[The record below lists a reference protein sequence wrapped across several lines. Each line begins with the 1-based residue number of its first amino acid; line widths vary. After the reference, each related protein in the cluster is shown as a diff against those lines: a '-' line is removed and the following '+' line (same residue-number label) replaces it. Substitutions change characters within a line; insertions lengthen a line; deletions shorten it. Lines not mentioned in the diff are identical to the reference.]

1 MKRLTNKQLKIVR
14 NIISIA
20 GVAVG
25 ILIWR
30 YIPDTFRN
38 NSLFH
43 VGNGTYGSKYGV
55 LTILFIQFFALIPYD
70 NSIEEIHT
78 DDPEKRSELEE
89 KRTRRILEKQVVTAI
104 AMALVIWCVTGFAA
118 LLL

>member
-1 MKRLTNKQLKIVR
+1 MKRLTNKQLRIVR
-14 NIISIA
+14 NVISIV
-20 GVAVG
+20 GIVVG

-38 NSLFH
+38 SSFFH
-43 VGNGTYGSKYGV
+43 VGNGKYGSKYGV
-55 LTILFIQFFALIPYD
+55 LIILLIQLFAFIPYD

-78 DDPEKRSELEE
+78 ADPEYRAELEE
-89 KRTRRILEKQVVTAI
+89 KRTRRILEMQIIKAI
-104 AMALVIWCVTGFAA
+104 SMALVIWCVTGFGA

>member
-1 MKRLTNKQLKIVR
+1 MKRLTNKQLRIVR
-14 NIISIA
+14 NIISIV
-20 GVAVG
+20 GIVIG

-38 NSLFH
+38 SSFFH
-43 VGNGTYGSKYGV
+43 VGNGEYGSKYGV
-55 LTILFIQFFALIPYD
+55 LIILLIQLFAFIPYD

-78 DDPEKRSELEE
+78 MDPEYRAELEE
-89 KRTRRILEKQVVTAI
+89 KRTRRILEIQIIKAVS
-104 AMALVIWCVTGFAA
+104 MALVIWCVMGFAV